1 MGPMLRGIPRWR
13 LVVFAVAVLVVT
25 AVVTLLVANN
35 DKGKPCQSVAARHIA
50 DAALPNSE
58 TFSSFI
64 ATQEEGPL
72 PLTPWSLTSESG
84 GESVYTSDANGHWT
98 VNVSAGSVSYT
109 GCPR

>member
-1 MGPMLRGIPRWR
+1 MGRMLRGIPRWR
-13 LVVFAVAVLVVT
+13 VVVFLVAVVVVA
-25 AVVTLLVANN
+25 AVVVVLVAND
-35 DKGKPCQSVAARHIA
+35 DKSKSCESAPARHIA
-50 DAALPNSE
+50 DAALPNIE

-72 PLTPWSLTSESG
+72 PLTPWSLTSETG

-98 VNVSAGSVSYT
+98 VNVSEGSVSYT